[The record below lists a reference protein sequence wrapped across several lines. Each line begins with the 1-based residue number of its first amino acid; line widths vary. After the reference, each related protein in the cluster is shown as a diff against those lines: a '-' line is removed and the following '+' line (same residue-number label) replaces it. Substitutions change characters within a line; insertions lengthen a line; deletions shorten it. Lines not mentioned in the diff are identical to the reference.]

1 MHLLDEQLQ
10 STMFVKNGRTELYA
24 NYGVGVVLTTA
35 AGIEHGQYFQLKK
48 MKALLKISNLP

>member
-1 MHLLDEQLQ
+1 
-10 STMFVKNGRTELYA
+10 MFVKNGRTELYA